1 MLPAVGSAATATAGG
16 DQRVSV
22 LQADVEQ
29 ALEARAEEHINA
41 LTDLIRQPSRT
52 GELDEVRACADIV
65 VKLATAAGW
74 EARAVDVDELA
85 PVVLATF
92 PGPPGAPRLLLYSHY
107 DVITPEPVAEW
118 TYPPFAATRVGDKI
132 IGRGSSDAKANV
144 LSLIYA
150 AEAYRDAAG
159 GPPVSLTLILDG
171 EEERGSTNLP
181 AFVEQ
186 YRDALASDAVL
197 SFDGAID
204 ASGVPKIGLGTSGMV
219 YVELGVQT
227 ATGELHSARARLF
240 PNAAWRLV
248 WALASIKGADERVLI
263 EGFDDPIRP
272 PSDEDRRLMSQMPWD
287 DARQLSEAGVD
298 RFLGGVRGVDA
309 IERLLYTP
317 GLAICGISSGFEGE
331 GPKAIIPPRATAKLE
346 FRIVPD
352 QTPAD
357 VFAALRRH
365 LDAKGFED
373 VELRLLADVET
384 ARTDP
389 DAPIVAATVRAATA
403 LYGPPMI
410 KPTEEYAGRQ
420 GAWVGSRLGVAGV
433 QTGVGP
439 PGHRGHASDEFVTV
453 SHYLKGIRY
462 AALIYREFADG

>member
-1 MLPAVGSAATATAGG
+1 
-16 DQRVSV
+16 
-22 LQADVEQ
+22 
-29 ALEARAEEHINA
+29 
-41 LTDLIRQPSRT
+41 
-52 GELDEVRACADIV
+52 
-65 VKLATAAGW
+65 
-74 EARAVDVDELA
+74 
-85 PVVLATF
+85 
-92 PGPPGAPRLLLYSHY
+92 
-107 DVITPEPVAEW
+107 
-118 TYPPFAATRVGDKI
+118 
-132 IGRGSSDAKANV
+132 
-144 LSLIYA
+144 
-150 AEAYRDAAG
+150 
-159 GPPVSLTLILDG
+159 LTLILDG

-181 AFVEQ
+181 AFVER
-186 YRDALASDAVL
+186 YRNEIACDAVL

-219 YVELGVQT
+219 YLELSVQT

-248 WALASIKGADERVLI
+248 WALASIKGPDERVLI
-263 EGFDDPIRP
+263 DGFGDAIRA
-272 PSDEDRRLMSQMPWD
+272 PSDEDRRLMARMPWD
-287 DARQLSEAGVD
+287 DARQLSEAGVEG
-298 RFLGGVRGVDA
+298 FLGGVRGVDA

-352 QTPAD
+352 QTPDA
-357 VFAALRRH
+357 VLQALRDH
-365 LDAKGFED
+365 LDRHGFGD
-373 VELRLLADVET
+373 VETRLLADVET

-389 DAPIVAATVRAATA
+389 DSPIVRATVRAATE
-403 LYGPPMI
+403 LYGQPML

-420 GAWVGSRLGVAGV
+420 GAWLGSRLGVAGV

-462 AALIYREFADG
+462 AASIFREYAGG

>member
-1 MLPAVGSAATATAGG
+1 
-16 DQRVSV
+16 VSV

-29 ALEARAEEHINA
+29 VLESRADHHVEA
-41 LTDLIRQPSRT
+41 LTRLIRQPSRT
-52 GELDEVRACADIV
+52 GELEEVRACADLV
-65 VKLATAAGW
+65 VAMASAAGW
-74 EARAVDVDELA
+74 QARTVEVDDLA
-85 PVVLATF
+85 PIVLATC
-92 PGPPGAPRLLLYSHY
+92 PGPPGAPQLLLYSHY

-118 TYPPFAATRVGDKI
+118 TYPPFSATRVGERI

-150 AEAYRDAAG
+150 AEAYSQSAG

-181 AFVEQ
+181 AFVERF
-186 YRDALASDAVL
+186 RDLLACDAVL

-219 YVELGVQT
+219 YVELSVQT
-227 ATGELHSARARLF
+227 AKGELHSARARLF

-248 WALASIKGADERVLI
+248 WALASIKGPDERVLI
-263 EGFDDPIRP
+263 DGFDGPIRP
-272 PSDEDRRLMSQMPWD
+272 PSEEDRRLMAAMPWD
-287 DARQLSEAGVD
+287 DERQLSEAGVD
-298 RFLGGVRGVDA
+298 RFLGNVRGVDA

-317 GLAICGISSGFEGE
+317 GVAICGISSGFEGD

-352 QTPAD
+352 QTPEE
-357 VFAALRRH
+357 VLTSLRRH
-365 LDAKGFED
+365 LDVHGFDD
-373 VELRLLADVET
+373 VDVRVLATVET
-384 ARTDP
+384 AVTDP
-389 DAPIVAATVRAATA
+389 RAPIVEATVRAATR
-403 LYGPPMI
+403 LYGPPML

-420 GAWVGSRLGVAGV
+420 GAWLGSRLGVAGV

-453 SHYLKGIRY
+453 GHYLKGIRY
-462 AALIYREFADG
+462 AASIYREFANG

>member
-1 MLPAVGSAATATAGG
+1 M
-16 DQRVSV
+16 SV
-22 LQADVEQ
+22 LGADVERV
-29 ALEARAEEHINA
+29 LEARADAHVDA
-41 LTDLIRQPSRT
+41 LTAMIRQPSRT
-52 GELDEVRACADIV
+52 GELAEVRACADLVIG
-65 VKLATAAGW
+65 LATAAGW
-74 EARAVDVDELA
+74 QARAVEVDDLA
-85 PVVLATF
+85 PIVLARC
-92 PGPPGAPRLLLYSHY
+92 PGPPGAPTLLLYSHY

-118 TYPPFAATRVGDKI
+118 TYPPFAATRVGDRI

-144 LSLIYA
+144 LALIYA
-150 AEAYRDAAG
+150 ASAYVDAAG
-159 GPPVSLTLILDG
+159 RPPLSLTLILDG

-181 AFVEQ
+181 AFVERF
-186 YRDALASDAVL
+186 RDEIACDAVL

-219 YVELGVQT
+219 YVELSVQT
-227 ATGELHSARARLF
+227 AKVELHSARARLF

-248 WALASIKGADERVLI
+248 WALASIKGPDERVLI
-263 EGFDDPIRP
+263 DGFDDPIRP
-272 PSDEDRRLMSQMPWD
+272 PTEADRRLMATMPWD

-298 RFLGGVRGVDA
+298 QFLGDVRGVDA

-317 GLAICGISSGFEGE
+317 GLAICGFSSGYSGE

-352 QTPAD
+352 QTPED

-365 LDAKGFED
+365 LDARGFQD
-373 VELRLLADVET
+373 VEVRLLADVET
-384 ARTDP
+384 AQTDP
-389 DAPIVAATVRAATA
+389 DAPIVAATIRAATN
-403 LYGPPMI
+403 LYGPPMV

-420 GAWVGSRLGVAGV
+420 GAWLGARLDVPGV

-453 SHYLKGIRY
+453 GHYLKGIRY
-462 AALIYREFADG
+462 AAAIFREFVDG

>member
-1 MLPAVGSAATATAGG
+1 
-16 DQRVSV
+16 VSV
-22 LQADVEQ
+22 LQADVDGL
-29 ALEARAEEHINA
+29 LEARADEHVDA
-41 LTDLIRQPSRT
+41 LTALIRQPSRT
-52 GELDEVRACADIV
+52 GEVDEVRACAGLV
-65 VKLATAAGW
+65 AEMANAAGW
-74 EARAVDVDELA
+74 QAKTVEVDDLA
-85 PVVLATF
+85 PIVLAKCS
-92 PGPPGAPRLLLYSHY
+92 GPQGAPRLLLYSHY
-107 DVITPEPVAEW
+107 DVITPEPVGDW
-118 TYPPFAATRVGDKI
+118 SYPPFAATRVGDRI

-144 LSLIYA
+144 LSLIFA
-150 AEAYRDAAG
+150 AEAYVQSTG

-181 AFVEQ
+181 LFVE
-186 YRDALASDAVL
+186 RHRNELACDAVL

-219 YVELGVQT
+219 YLELSVQT
-227 ATGELHSARARLF
+227 ARGELHSARARLF

-248 WALASIKGADERVLI
+248 WALASIKGPDEQVLI
-263 EGFDDPIRP
+263 DGFGDAIRP
-272 PSDEDRRLMSQMPWD
+272 PTDEDRRLMAQMPWD
-287 DARQLSEAGVD
+287 DARQLSEAGVE
-298 RFLGGVRGVDA
+298 RFLGGVRGIDA
-309 IERLLYTP
+309 IERLLYMP

-346 FRIVPD
+346 IRIVPD
-352 QTPAD
+352 QTPDA

-365 LDAKGFED
+365 LDAHGFPD

-389 DAPIVAATVRAATA
+389 HAPIVEATVRAATQ
-403 LYGPPMI
+403 LYGPPML

-420 GAWVGSRLGVAGV
+420 GAWIGSRLGVAGV

-462 AALIYREFADG
+462 AASIYREFADG